1 MKKYCFLLILVNS
14 GVLCKA
20 QSVGINSKGTMPD
33 NSTDLYIKSTTKGLL
48 IPGMLQAQ
56 RNAIAKPV
64 NGLFI
69 YQHRA
74 APGIYY
80 VAGETWA
87 NLSSNANTNPW
98 TASSHTGSNATTRFK
113 SAK

>member
-1 MKKYCFLLILVNS
+1 
-14 GVLCKA
+14 
-20 QSVGINSKGTMPD
+20 
-33 NSTDLYIKSTTKGLL
+33 
-48 IPGMLQAQ
+48 MLQAQ

-87 NLSSNANTNPW
+87 NLSSNANGNIW
-98 TASSHTGSNATTRFK
+98 TTGNNASSNPTIKFIATSK
-113 SAK
+113 A